1 MTNRNE
7 SYENRVAALEA
18 QGMSRSDAQSI
29 VDMEP
34 ELVYSYTRKQAIE
47 DGVLVDVSASAF
59 GAGFKV
65 HVAMTATAHA
75 DVDRAGHPD
84 KTPSERLFAF
94 LKALKTEIRDQNERH
109 GAALGREF
117 QWVYRNRVRLKVHM
131 GPGDSWEPVL
141 TLMLPHED

>member
-7 SYENRVAALEA
+7 SYEARVAALEA

-34 ELVYSYTRKQAIE
+34 ELIHSYTRKQAIE
-47 DGVLVDVSASAF
+47 DGVLVDVSAAAF

-75 DVDRAGHPD
+75 DVDRMGDPM
-84 KTPSERLFAF
+84 KTASERLFAF
-94 LKALKTEIRDQNERH
+94 LRALKTEIRDQNERH
-109 GAALGREF
+109 GAALGHEF
-117 QWVYRNRVRLKVHM
+117 QWVYRNRVRLKAHM

-141 TLMLPHED
+141 TLMLSHED